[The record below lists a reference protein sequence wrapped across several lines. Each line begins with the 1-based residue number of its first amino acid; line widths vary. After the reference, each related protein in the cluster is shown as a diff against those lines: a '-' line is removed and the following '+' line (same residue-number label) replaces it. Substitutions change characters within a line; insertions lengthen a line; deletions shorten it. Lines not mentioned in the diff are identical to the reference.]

1 MTTVSHEADP
11 QTPEF
16 AVARASAEE
25 LAWFVDAVNRSLAD
39 EARIKGRLALFK
51 EGVNLTDRLR
61 IEGERGWFKPML
73 HDLLARGVSVVVND
87 IGLTA
92 PACAAVGRITGIP
105 AEWVFQ
111 QNLYITPE
119 QAKGFVA
126 HCDPHI
132 VAVAHLYG
140 RKEWVLYERTL
151 DNPVEIPNESDSA
164 LVAKPG
170 EELPVRRR
178 VLVEPGDCFVIPRG
192 RFHSARALTAGS
204 VHLAIGCAGI
214 RPVDYVWRMAEAA
227 MAKSDLRADLDPAA
241 ALKRAKTFAETIAPA
256 PLRLPRNPVAKVG
269 KGARPDRARLSFEE
283 ALRALPGG

>member
-39 EARIKGRLALFK
+39 EATVKGRLALFK

-61 IEGERGWFKPML
+61 IEGESGWFRPML

-241 ALKRAKTFAETIAPA
+241 ALKRAKAFAETIAPA

-269 KGARPDRARLSFEE
+269 KGARPDRATLSFEE